1 MIGPYVHNIDPVV
14 LKVGGFYIWWYG
26 LSFTAGFLGVFF
38 WLRRNRSNL
47 MMDMNDVYTLTLFI
61 ACGVLIG
68 GRLIEVFF
76 YEWPY
81 YREHLWHIAAIWLG
95 GMSTHGILLG
105 GILGLFLFC
114 KLYDRSFLEVADV
127 LVIAGAYIMGVGR
140 IGNFIDGQI
149 VGSLTDGWWGVK
161 FPDVEGY
168 RHPVVLYDGI
178 KNLLLIPFLLMI
190 RRTRPPRGVIMA
202 HFILWYGFLRIFVD
216 FYREYRTDFYGFPP
230 GQEFNLLMTFVGIAL
245 LFWFYRK
252 KRRLEDYLI
261 IPSFSTKMY
270 FGAVPKLWHKRLIF
284 VLLLILPAIIPGDW
298 THDVPKRYG
307 HRHPGLEHSPIYPQ
321 IDVYNETKP
330 APEIEKS
337 KTNEP

>member
-1 MIGPYVHNIDPVV
+1 MIGPFVHNIDPVV
-14 LKVGGFYIWWYG
+14 VKVGGLYIWWYG
-26 LSFTAGFLGVFF
+26 LSFTVGFFGLFF

-47 MMDMNDVYTLTLFI
+47 MMDMNDVYTLTIFM
-61 ACGVLIG
+61 AGGVLIG

-81 YREHLWHIAAIWLG
+81 YRAHLWHIPAIWLG

-105 GILGLFLFC
+105 AILGLLVFS
-114 KLYDRSFLEVADV
+114 KLRKRSFLEIADV
-127 LVIAGAYIMGVGR
+127 LAIAGAYIMGVGR

-149 VGSLTDGWWGVK
+149 VGSATDVWWGVK
-161 FPDVEGY
+161 FPDIEGY

-190 RRTRPPRGVIMA
+190 RKTKPPRGVIIA

-216 FYREYRTDFYGFPP
+216 FYREYRTDFFGFPP
-230 GQEFNLLMTFVGIAL
+230 GQEFNLFMTFVGVGL

-252 KRRLEDYLI
+252 RHFSEDLPISASSSIKTFAGDMPRLLNR
-261 IPSFSTKMY
+261 
-270 FGAVPKLWHKRLIF
+270 RLIF
-284 VLLLILPAIIPGDW
+284 GLLLVLPTIIPGDW
-298 THDVPKRYG
+298 THDVPERYG
-307 HRHPGLEHSPIYPQ
+307 NRHTGIEYSAIYPK

-330 APEIEKS
+330 GDESQKT
-337 KTNEP
+337 KTN